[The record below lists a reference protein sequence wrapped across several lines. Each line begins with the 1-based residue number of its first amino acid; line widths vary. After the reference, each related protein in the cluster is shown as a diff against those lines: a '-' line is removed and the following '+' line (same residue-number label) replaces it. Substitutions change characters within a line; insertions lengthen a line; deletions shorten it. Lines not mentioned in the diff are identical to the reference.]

1 MKRGIQACLVM
12 AILLF
17 AVAVQAKTAS
27 EVFESVS
34 ASIVVIGTYDAKG
47 TALGLS
53 SGVAVASDVIATNSH
68 AIKDAAKVQVMRRGK
83 EYPASLPHCDWDR
96 DVCTFT
102 VSGINAPAVKT
113 GSTSRLKVGERV
125 YAVSAPQGLELTLS
139 EGIISSLHPVEGGG
153 QYIQISAPI
162 SLGSGGGGLFDEEG
176 RLIGLLTFYLAE
188 GQQINFAVPVEWI
201 PELPK
206 RHKETVQATETTTI
220 TMNWL
225 NEAMALFDKKDW
237 ISLLAHA
244 LRWAKEQPK
253 EADAWKYL
261 ANAYW
266 QTGKFTNAIEAYQQA
281 LRIQPEDAVSWYNL
295 GVYYWQ
301 TGQTAKAI
309 EAYKKSLG
317 NNPKFA
323 DAWCAL
329 GNAYWHSG
337 QRTKAIEAYQQA
349 LRIRPDDAFTW
360 LFLGIVYRETGQTA
374 KAMEVYERLKAIDP
388 ETADMLF

>member
-12 AILLF
+12 AVLLF
-17 AVAVQAKTAS
+17 ADAVQAKTAS
-27 EVFESVS
+27 DVSDLVS
-34 ASIVVIGTYDAKG
+34 ASIMVIRTYDAKG
-47 TALGLS
+47 TALGLG

-68 AIKDAAKVQVMRRGK
+68 IIKDAAKIQVMYRGR

-96 DVCTFT
+96 DVCTLT

-113 GSTSRLKVGERV
+113 GSTGRLKVGERV
-125 YAVSAPQGLELTLS
+125 YAVGASQGLELNLS

-153 QYIQISAPI
+153 QYIQISARI
-162 SLGSGGGGLFDEEG
+162 SPGCSGGGLFNGEG

-206 RHKETVQATETTTI
+206 RHEETVQATETTT
-220 TMNWL
+220 MNWL
-225 NEAMALFDKKDW
+225 NEAMVLFGKKDW
-237 ISLLAHA
+237 VSLLAHA
-244 LRWAKEQPK
+244 LRWAKDRPK
-253 EADAWKYL
+253 EANAWKYL

-281 LRIQPEDAVSWYNL
+281 LRIQPEDAVSWYEL
-295 GVYYWQ
+295 GVFYWQ

-317 NNPKFA
+317 NNPEFA
-323 DAWCAL
+323 DTWCAL

-337 QRTKAIEAYQQA
+337 QRTNAIEAYQQA
-349 LRIRPDDAFTW
+349 LRIRPEDAFTW

-388 ETADMLF
+388 GTADMLF